1 MRVLKVADPAF
12 ADLLGDY
19 DAVNDNIH
27 LAVMNVAPVGQGH
40 EMMRRKQRLAIED
53 RIMEALQGA

>member
-1 MRVLKVADPAF
+1 
-12 ADLLGDY
+12 
-19 DAVNDNIH
+19 VNDNIH